1 MQAVTA
7 TQASH
12 RASARYILPVLIFAA
27 LNMSIVSTLGTPMI
41 PTIARELGVSL
52 ETSQWLLT
60 VTLLVGA
67 VVTPIAGR
75 LADGPHR
82 KLVIVGALALV
93 CLGAVISATIRNF
106 PIFLFGRSLQGVG
119 LAIVPMAIAVARDT
133 LPRQRARN
141 GIAVLSVTTAVGT
154 GLGYPL
160 TGILGEEF
168 GYQVPFAFAALTSFI
183 AVVLIWRTVPSH
195 APTGSH
201 KIDIAGATLLS
212 ASLVCLLLVISQ
224 GRSWGW
230 GSAPILALAIGAV
243 VFGAFWVWQ
252 ELRVK
257 FPLVELRLALN
268 PLVMSANVTAFLMG
282 MGLFAVSSLVS
293 RFVQAPEEAGY
304 GFHAGLLLAGFML
317 MPLSLGSL
325 VSTYFSRWLN
335 DHVGPYLVLPI
346 GASIVAVTGVFL
358 AFARSEAWE
367 ILVSVAVL
375 GLGISTAFAAM
386 PALIIRAVP
395 PHETGSATGL
405 NAVLRSVGGAIGSAA
420 SIALLSSYTRA
431 GERLPGNHGYTI
443 AFLVGSVACFGGVV
457 ASLFLT
463 PRSR

>member
-1 MQAVTA
+1 MQAATA

-12 RASARYILPVLIFAA
+12 RASARYILPVLVFAA

-82 KLVIVGALALV
+82 KLVVVGALAVV

-106 PIFLFGRSLQGVG
+106 PVFLFGRALQGVG

-160 TGILGEEF
+160 TGLLGEEF

-183 AVVLIWRTVPSH
+183 AVILIWRTVPAH
-195 APTGSH
+195 APHGSH
-201 KIDIAGATLLS
+201 KLDFGGAALLS

-230 GSAPILALAIGAV
+230 GSRSILALSIGAV
-243 VFGAFWVWQ
+243 VFGTLWVWQ

-257 FPLVELRLALN
+257 SPLVELRLALN

-325 VSTYFSRWLN
+325 ASTYFSRWLN

-346 GASIVAVTGVFL
+346 GASIVAITGVFL
-358 AFARSEAWE
+358 AFARSETWE
-367 ILVSVAVL
+367 ILVGVAVL

-431 GERLPGNHGYTI
+431 GEQLPGNHGYTI

-463 PRSR
+463 PRAR

>member
-1 MQAVTA
+1 MQ
-7 TQASH
+7 H
-12 RASARYILPVLIFAA
+12 RASARYILPVLVFAA
-27 LNMSIVSTLGTPMI
+27 MNMSIISTLGTPMI
-41 PTIARELGVSL
+41 PTIARELDVSL

-82 KLVIVGALALV
+82 RLVVVGALAIV
-93 CLGAVISATIRNF
+93 CLGAVISATIRYF
-106 PIFLFGRSLQGVG
+106 PAFLFGRALQGVG
-119 LAIVPMAIAVARDT
+119 LAIVPLAITVARDT

-141 GIAVLSVTTAVGT
+141 GIALLSVTTAVGT

-160 TGILGEEF
+160 TGLLGERF
-168 GYQVPFAFAALTSFI
+168 GYQVPFVFAAVISFI
-183 AVVLIWRTVPSH
+183 AVVFIWRTVPSN
-195 APTGSH
+195 APPGSH
-201 KIDIAGATLLS
+201 PLDIAGAVLLS
-212 ASLVCLLLVISQ
+212 ASLICLLLLISQ
-224 GRSWGW
+224 GGSWGW
-230 GSAPILALAIGAV
+230 SSPPILGLGAGAV
-243 VFGAFWVWQ
+243 TFGALWVWQ
-252 ELRVK
+252 ELRIHH
-257 FPLVELRLALN
+257 PLVELRLALN
-268 PLVMSANVTAFLMG
+268 PLVMSANVSALMMG

-293 RFVQAPEEAGY
+293 RFVQAPLEAGY
-304 GFHAGLLLAGFML
+304 GFHAGLLLAGLML
-317 MPLSLGSL
+317 MPLSIGSL
-325 VSTYFSRWLN
+325 ASTFFSRWLN

-346 GASIVAVTGVFL
+346 GASIVAVTGVLL
-358 AFARSEAWE
+358 AFVRSETWQ

-420 SIALLSSYTRA
+420 SIALLSAYTSA
-431 GERLPGNHGYTI
+431 GEGLPQNHGYTI
-443 AFLVGSVACFGGVV
+443 AFLVAAVACLGAVV

-463 PRSR
+463 PRDR